1 MINMENEIFTA
12 VATRLRAQFSKI
24 YVTGEYVSAPPSFP
38 CVSIVEI
45 DNATY
50 QQGQTQVGADVFA
63 AVTYEVNVY
72 SNKQTGKKTE
82 CKKISAV
89 VDEILLAMNFTRS
102 MLEPVTNMADA
113 TIYRMLGRYRA
124 VVDQNHTI
132 YRR

>member
-1 MINMENEIFTA
+1 MINVEAEIFTK
-12 VATRLRAQFSKI
+12 VATQLREQFPKI
-24 YVTGEYVSAPPSFP
+24 FVTGEYVPAPSSFP

-50 QQGQTQVGADVFA
+50 QQGQTQASADIFA

-72 SNKQTGKKTE
+72 SNKTIGKKTE
-82 CKKISAV
+82 CKNIAAV
-89 VDEILLAMNFTRS
+89 VDEILLSMNFTRS
-102 MLEPVTNMADA
+102 MLEPIQNMADA